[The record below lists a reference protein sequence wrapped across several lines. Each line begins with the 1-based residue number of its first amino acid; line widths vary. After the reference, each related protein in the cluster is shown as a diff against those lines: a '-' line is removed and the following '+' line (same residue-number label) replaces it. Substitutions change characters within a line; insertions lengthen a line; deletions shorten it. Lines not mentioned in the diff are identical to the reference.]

1 MGRDPAKIMSAL
13 LTYIPGFGNFCQA
26 FRPIANEKVF
36 HGLFSLIFRRNI
48 CWEMPLREMPYR
60 KLIGRQATRGWH

>member
-36 HGLFSLIFRRNI
+36 HGRFSLIIRRVPFLK
-48 CWEMPLREMPYR
+48 CPS
-60 KLIGRQATRGWH
+60 ATASDARLALTRRAV

>member
-36 HGLFSLIFRRNI
+36 HGPVLPNLPSEYL
-48 CWEMPLREMPYR
+48 WEMPFWDAPVESSL
-60 KLIGRQATRGWH
+60 ATGK